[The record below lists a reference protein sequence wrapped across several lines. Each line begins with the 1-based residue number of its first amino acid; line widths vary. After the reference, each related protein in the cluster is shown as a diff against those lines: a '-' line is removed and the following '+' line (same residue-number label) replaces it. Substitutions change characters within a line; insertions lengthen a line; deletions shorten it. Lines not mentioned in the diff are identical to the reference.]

1 MIRLQ
6 RLTKRYAERAVV
18 DAIDLS
24 VESGELL
31 VLLGPS
37 GCGKTTTLK
46 MINRLIEP
54 TEGRIV
60 IDGVDTLAVN
70 AVALRRSIGYVFQGV
85 GLFPHLD
92 VARNVGI
99 VAELVGKSRNW
110 IDRRVDELLAT
121 MELDPAEFRHRRPSE
136 LSGGQKQRVGVA
148 RALCIQP
155 SVLLMDEPFGALDP
169 ITRDILQ
176 RQLSHIHKTMN
187 TSIVFVTH
195 DMFEALLISDRIV
208 VMQNGQIAQ
217 SGTPNDLL
225 AHPANDY
232 VAKLLETPKRQ
243 ADRLEVLANRSSS
256 IPMHGGVDR
265 STRL

>member
-1 MIRLQ
+1 MIELQ
-6 RLTKRYAERAVV
+6 RLTKRYGERAVV
-18 DAIDLS
+18 DAIDLKID
-24 VESGELL
+24 SGELL

-46 MINRLIEP
+46 MINRLIGP
-54 TEGRIV
+54 TAGRVV
-60 IDGVDTLAVN
+60 IDGVDTSTVDAVT
-70 AVALRRSIGYVFQGV
+70 LRRSIGYVFQGV
-85 GLFPHLD
+85 GLFPHLS

-110 IDRRVDELLAT
+110 IDRRVDDLLAT
-121 MELDPAEFRHRRPSE
+121 VELAPADFRDRLPSE
-136 LSGGQKQRVGVA
+136 LSGGQQQRVGVA

-195 DMFEALLISDRIV
+195 DMFEALLISDRIA
-208 VMQNGQIAQ
+208 VMQAGRIAQ
-217 SGTPNDLL
+217 AGSPGELL

-243 ADRLEVLANRSSS
+243 ADRLEALAGQPSFTQAQDAS
-256 IPMHGGVDR
+256 D
-265 STRL
+265 